1 MAGFRELTL
10 PMANGMELQLILG
23 KVLCAYVRP
32 AGTHRIAAP
41 LVSLGGHDTRARR
54 PFDDSI
60 AIGTASITLLPTHA
74 DDACRW
80 LAAHGVQVEDDR
92 DDVAEAVH

>member
-1 MAGFRELTL
+1 MAALREITL
-10 PMANGMELQLILG
+10 PMAHGMELQLLLG
-23 KVLCAYVRP
+23 TVLCAYVRP

-41 LVSLGGHDTRARR
+41 LVSLGGHDTRVRR

-60 AIGTASITLLPTHA
+60 VIGTASITLLATHA

-80 LAAHGVQVEDDR
+80 LAAHGAQVEDDR